1 MPIFYGD
8 EPMISKLGLALLI
21 SLALAGCGE
30 KKEAVQ
36 GTGANA
42 KPSPASLMNSPKL
55 PDSPAPPTAQA
66 PVLPKPDRTLPL
78 ASYVDLNGEAAG
90 LALTYIVSAKAQAPL
105 SDDEKLSRLSPA
117 YFNETDAFKKKEVAK
132 AEMPRV
138 DAALSKYRKHD
149 YYAVPVSAY
158 SRQPLGLTNVSVGQY
173 DFSTR
178 SFPLASYGQDC
189 WTGTLRNPQGV
200 VLKILQSDI
209 PCRLPVADEAQAKL
223 IEAARAQ
230 NALGLQGT
238 LYLFVPRA
246 ENGTALAVVSRAHIE
261 LINSQTQAPLGSFDL

>member
-1 MPIFYGD
+1 MT
-8 EPMISKLGLALLI
+8 SKHGVALLVG
-21 SLALAGCGE
+21 LALAGCSE
-30 KKEAVQ
+30 KKEPVQ
-36 GTGANA
+36 GTGMDA

-55 PDSPAPPTAQA
+55 PDPPAPPAAQA
-66 PVLPKPDRTLPL
+66 PVLPKPDRALPL
-78 ASYVDLNGEAAG
+78 ASYMDLNGEAAG

-105 SDDEKLSRLSPA
+105 SDDEKLNRLSPA
-117 YFNETDAFKKKEVAK
+117 YYNETDAFKKKDVAK

-158 SRQPLGLTNVSVGQY
+158 SQQPLGLTNVSVGQY
-173 DFSTR
+173 DFGTK
-178 SFPLASYGQDC
+178 SFPLTSYGQHC
-189 WTGTLRNPQGV
+189 WSGTLRNQQGV
-200 VLKILQSDI
+200 VLKILQSDV

-223 IEAARAQ
+223 IETARAQ

-246 ENGTALAVVSRAHIE
+246 ENDTALAVVSRAHLE
-261 LINSQTQAPLGSFDL
+261 LINSQTKAPLASFDL

>member
-1 MPIFYGD
+1 MTL
-8 EPMISKLGLALLI
+8 KRGLALLVG
-21 SLALAGCGE
+21 LALAACGE
-30 KKEAVQ
+30 KKLAVL
-36 GTGANA
+36 GTGAEA
-42 KPSPASLMNSPKL
+42 KPSPASLMNTQKISE
-55 PDSPAPPTAQA
+55 SPALAITQA

-78 ASYVDLNGEAAG
+78 ANYVDLNGEAAG
-90 LALTYIVSAKAQAPL
+90 LGLTFIISAKTQAPL

-117 YFNETDAFKKKEVAK
+117 YYNETDAFKKKDVAK
-132 AEMPRV
+132 AELPRIE
-138 DAALSKYRKHD
+138 AALSKYRKQD
-149 YYAVPVSAY
+149 YYALPVLAY
-158 SRQPLGLTNVSVGQY
+158 SQQPLGFTNVSVGQY

-178 SFPLASYGQDC
+178 SFPLASYGQHC
-189 WTGTLRNPQGV
+189 WSGTLRNQQGV

-246 ENGTALAVVSRAHIE
+246 ENGTALAVVLRARLE
-261 LINSQTQAPLGSFDL
+261 LINSQTKVPMGSFDL